1 MCNAVPFDDGEAT
14 CKVGCGGTG
23 DGGEDISDGFNV
35 FNVSSGGNTARDGG
49 VFDAAAGA
57 QVWDV
62 REALESFTGDEDS
75 RHFSICC
82 GAGEDDDTDDA
93 DEVPGSSVGAWIIG
107 GLVVKEMSI
116 SMDLPRALGAVLESI
131 ASPSRLSSSSISML
145 QSSADISSHG
155 PSL

>member
-1 MCNAVPFDDGEAT
+1 MCNAVPFDDGEVM
-14 CKVGCGGTG
+14 CVFGCGGTG

-35 FNVSSGGNTARDGG
+35 FNVSSDADTARDGG
-49 VFDAAAGA
+49 VFDGAAGA
-57 QVWDV
+57 EVWDV

-82 GAGEDDDTDDA
+82 GAGGDDDDDA
-93 DEVPGSSVGAWIIG
+93 DEVPGSSVSAWIIG

-131 ASPSRLSSSSISML
+131 ASPSRLLSSSISML
-145 QSSADISSHG
+145 QSSADISSHV